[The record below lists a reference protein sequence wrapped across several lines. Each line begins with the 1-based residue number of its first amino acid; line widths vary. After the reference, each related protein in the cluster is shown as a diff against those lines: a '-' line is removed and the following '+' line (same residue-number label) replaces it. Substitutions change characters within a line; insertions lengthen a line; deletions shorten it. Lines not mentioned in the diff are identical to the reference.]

1 MSDTKLAEKDA
12 HRFLRLRAP
21 KDARAIA
28 VMATAN
34 HLSVYAAAE
43 RFYGTAWNWHRREE
57 KRDNR
62 KLDVL
67 SLEFRTNARCVL
79 RAY

>member
-1 MSDTKLAEKDA
+1 MSETKLAEKDA
-12 HRFLRLRAP
+12 HRLLRLRAP

-34 HLSVYAAAE
+34 RLSVYAAAE

-57 KRDNR
+57 KPEQP
-62 KLDVL
+62 K
-67 SLEFRTNARCVL
+67 T
-79 RAY
+79 

>member
-12 HRFLRLRAP
+12 RRLLRLRSP

-43 RFYGTAWNWHRREE
+43 KFYGTAWNWNRPEE
-57 KRDNR
+57 KPR
-62 KLDVL
+62 K
-67 SLEFRTNARCVL
+67 A
-79 RAY
+79 

>member
-1 MSDTKLAEKDA
+1 MSETKLAEKDA
-12 HRFLRLRAP
+12 RRLLRLRDP

-43 RFYGTAWNWHRREE
+43 RFYGTAWNWNRPEE
-57 KRDNR
+57 KPRQS
-62 KLDVL
+62 K
-67 SLEFRTNARCVL
+67 A
-79 RAY
+79 

>member
-12 HRFLRLRAP
+12 RRLLRLRDP

-43 RFYGTAWNWHRREE
+43 RFYGAAWNWKRPEE
-57 KRDNR
+57 KPRQS
-62 KLDVL
+62 K
-67 SLEFRTNARCVL
+67 A
-79 RAY
+79 